1 MKMLNNNY
9 YNLLHNLS
17 ETRTQKIISVILTLI
32 ALILFGLFVINPTLS
47 TIAKLRKE
55 ISDNEIV
62 NQKLGEKISAL
73 NSLQQ
78 AYSRLEDDLLSVLGS
93 IPTSP
98 LVPLFIGQIQAV
110 AKNTNIQISQ
120 LQSSQVDLFK
130 DGEVSQKYLAYAFS
144 LTGDGT
150 YEDITKFIENI
161 TNMQRVVGIETSTI
175 NNAQNNNRSLRI
187 NIQGVVYFKK

>member
-1 MKMLNNNY
+1 MKMLNNKY
-9 YNLLHNLS
+9 FNLIS
-17 ETRTQKIISVILTLI
+17 EARTQKLISMILTLI
-32 ALILFGLFVINPTLS
+32 ALCLFGLFAINPTLS

-55 ISDNEIV
+55 ISDNEIA

-73 NSLQQ
+73 NALQQ
-78 AYSRLEDDLLSVLGS
+78 AYSRLESDVPTVLAS

-144 LTGDGT
+144 FTGDGT

-161 TNMQRVVGIETSTI
+161 INMQRIVGIETSTI
-175 NNAQNNNRSLRI
+175 NNAENNNKSLRI
-187 NIQGVVYFKK
+187 NIQGVAYFKK

>member
-1 MKMLNNNY
+1 MLNNKY
-9 YNLLHNLS
+9 YNLLSNLS
-17 ETRTQKIISVILTLI
+17 GIRTQKLVSIILTLI
-32 ALILFGLFVINPTLS
+32 ALCLFGLFAINPTLS

-55 ISDNEIV
+55 ISDNEIA

-73 NSLQQ
+73 SSLQQ
-78 AYSRLEDDLLSVLGS
+78 AYSRLEDNLPDVLGS

-98 LVPLFIGQIQAV
+98 LVPLFIGQIQTV

-130 DGEVSQKYLAYAFS
+130 DGEVSQKYLIYAFS
-144 LTGDGT
+144 FTGDGT

-161 TNMQRVVGIETSTI
+161 INMQRIVGIETSTI

-187 NIQGVVYFKK
+187 NIQGVAYFKK